1 MSNATQILVK
11 LSAEGS
17 AILGGIGWAAL
28 DLPPGFSVR
37 SSKDVNALSDI
48 NNLITD
54 GLLSFDVPMS
64 TVNDAAFMSF
74 SSPIITNNSKSG
86 IEARVICEGHELPF
100 DHVWIKGKNDVQ
112 RTWEI
117 DVRRSPNHW
126 LELASE
132 KKLCTI
138 ELGNVTLDD
147 TATDTWADQFAVDSN
162 DLHRWIPADYG
173 GWVDL
178 SEPIQFT
185 DPPVKH
191 IWLEDLRPFISFPNL
206 LKLGFCEI
214 GWTLEGQILE
224 TELSRAIFVYILSR
238 EYFTQSKGGNHKLI
252 GQLLLD
258 FTNATGLSVPIFFT
272 SLQYDPGGNSV
283 EASPGL
289 YSAAIQ
295 NTLPFKARYKFTI
308 SGQFENVGATVQT
321 YEISLGETDNV
332 GNITGLVYAT
342 FVFKVNALETL
353 FVTTSLEADI
363 EPNAYAGLAIQSN
376 LVTTIKTGCRI
387 IIEPNNKSLVRG
399 DVVAL
404 NRLINCEYY
413 LLGAF
418 KGYVHFING
427 RIETDWANRRV
438 IVHPYRTA
446 DVYADNVPGFIN
458 DGATPIDLDAKV
470 VCNSARLT
478 RVKNDLTRYTQL
490 QFADTTDAY
499 IDSLKLDQPAYS
511 RRVLNSIELPDKVTE
526 LKNPFFEP
534 TLEGRP
540 DALKRATPPLINH
553 SKDILPM
560 VYLPR
565 LWDNSSGERS
575 FNIGPRALVFF
586 GETSQ
591 FDEGEGR
598 NASFY
603 FEGTSI
609 DFFGYAS
616 QLPTLGFAT
625 GLEPTLVASLV
636 YGSTERDLYVT
647 FYLALLQKLKRGA
660 YLDLLVY
667 MNSNDYSA
675 WDFRTKFK
683 LTYNG
688 RQLLPLGESIRDFAH
703 GADIPTPMKFLVE
716 PSDTECCDLPCSCR
730 FTECDYYQDF
740 GQYMTQ
746 DTLDQLSV
754 TSFKINEIEQL
765 LAPADFGIINVV
777 EVNGR
782 QFVTNLVDTL
792 NALAIDYFGFRAST
806 KTYADKLDQR
816 FFKIKRPAC
825 WSFEIIISDTEG
837 EVYRYRDYD
846 MAQKWFDAD
855 WEPMGYAGNPVSEP
869 EDCITT
875 IEY

>member
-1 MSNATQILVK
+1 MSSTTKILVK
-11 LSAEGS
+11 LSKEGS
-17 AILGGIGWAAL
+17 AILGGGSWAAL

-48 NNLITD
+48 NALITD
-54 GLLSFDVPMS
+54 GVLSFDVPMT
-64 TVNDAAFMSF
+64 TVNDAAFMSY
-74 SSPIITNNSKSG
+74 SSPVITNNKKNG
-86 IEARVICEGHELPF
+86 IEARIVCEGHELPF
-100 DHVWIKGKNDVQ
+100 DHIWIRSKKNTQ
-112 RTWEI
+112 RSWEI
-117 DVRRSPNHW
+117 EVRRSPNHW

-138 ELGNVTLDD
+138 DLGTGTLDD
-147 TATDTWADQFAVDSN
+147 TATDTWVDQFYVDGE
-162 DLHRWIPADYG
+162 DVHRWIPADYG

-178 SEPIQFT
+178 DEPIQFT
-185 DPPVKH
+185 DPPVKN
-191 IWLEDLRPFISFPNL
+191 IWLEDLRPWVSLPAL
-206 LKLGFCEI
+206 LKQGFCEI
-214 GWTLEGQILE
+214 GWTLEGQILD
-224 TELSRAIFVYILSR
+224 TPLSRALFVYILSR
-238 EYFTQSKGGNHKLI
+238 EYYTQSKGGNHKLI

-258 FTNATGLSVPIFFT
+258 FTNTTGLSVPIFFT
-272 SLQYDPGGNSV
+272 SLQYDPGSNSV

-376 LVTTIKTGCRI
+376 LVTRIKTGCRI

-399 DVVAL
+399 DVVTL
-404 NRLINCEYY
+404 NRLFNCDYY
-413 LLGAF
+413 LLDAF
-418 KGYVHFING
+418 KGYVHMMNG
-427 RIETDWANRRV
+427 RIETDWSTRRV
-438 IVHPYRTA
+438 VIHPYRTA
-446 DVYADNVPGFIN
+446 DVYGDTVPGFIN
-458 DGATPIDLDAKV
+458 DGATPIDITNIV
-470 VCNSARLT
+470 VCNSEKVT
-478 RVKNDLTRYTQL
+478 KIKNDLTRYTQL
-490 QFADTTDAY
+490 QFADSSDSY
-499 IDSLKLDQPAYS
+499 IDSLKLDRPAFS
-511 RRVLNSIELPDKVTE
+511 RRVTNSLELPDKVTE

-534 TLEGRP
+534 TLEGRSET
-540 DALKRATPPLINH
+540 LQRATPPLINH

-565 LWDNSSGERS
+565 LWDNTSGERS
-575 FNIGPRALVFF
+575 FNIGPRVLVFY
-586 GETSQ
+586 GEVAQ
-591 FDEGEGR
+591 FDKEEGR

-603 FEGTSI
+603 FESTRI
-609 DFFGYAS
+609 EAFGYAS
-616 QLPTLGFAT
+616 QLPTLDFAV
-625 GLEPTLVASLV
+625 EPTLNASLV
-636 YGSTERDLYVT
+636 YGSIERDLYVT
-647 FYLALLQKLKRGA
+647 FYLSLLQRIKRGS
-660 YLDLLVY
+660 YLDVLVY
-667 MNSNDYSA
+667 MGSQQYSE

-683 LTYNG
+683 LVYEG
-688 RQLLPLGESIRDFAH
+688 RPLLPLGENIRDFAH
-703 GADIPTPMKFLVE
+703 GADIPTPMRFIVE

-730 FTECDYYQDF
+730 FIECDYYQDF

-754 TSFKINEIEQL
+754 TSFKVNEVEQL
-765 LAPADFGIINVV
+765 TAPADFGIINVV

-782 QFVTNLVDTL
+782 QFVTNLIDTL
-792 NALAIDYFGFRAST
+792 NGLAVDYFTFRAST
-806 KTYADKLDQR
+806 KTYAEKTDQR

-825 WSFEIIISDTEG
+825 WSFEIIISDGDG